1 MVTLPADVARLQAQA
16 RRLTTP
22 MATGE
27 IVWHAWGVPRAGVA
41 PLVLLH
47 GGSGSWTHWL
57 RNIDTLLA
65 EGRELWVPD
74 LPGFGDSAPPPGGH
88 DADAMVAPLH
98 AGLQALLGAQPCDL
112 VGFSFGGMVAG
123 LPAYVTNQLD
133 AKTGT
138 PDKGRVIAGDF
149 SQIVI
154 GEWGVT
160 EILANPYAAG
170 YYEKGDVQL
179 RIMHTMDAVV
189 RHPKAF
195 VVADDL
201 GI

>member
-65 EGRELWVPD
+65 EGRELWVP
-74 LPGFGDSAPPPGGH
+74 SIPPAVKT
-88 DADAMVAPLH
+88 DMFA
-98 AGLQALLGAQPCDL
+98 ALTQEELGA
-112 VGFSFGGMVAG
+112 FISSS
-123 LPAYVTNQLD
+123 
-133 AKTGT
+133 
-138 PDKGRVIAGDF
+138 KGREKAGVKIRVMDKADIA
-149 SQIVI
+149 QMA
-154 GEWGVT
+154 EWFAAAADRARAL
-160 EILANPYAAG
+160 IALA
-170 YYEKGDVQL
+170 
-179 RIMHTMDAVV
+179 
-189 RHPKAF
+189 
-195 VVADDL
+195 L
-201 GI
+201 G